1 MVAKNRGY
9 IMSNLPKDQVQAEQ
23 QKLLELGYYNGEIDG
38 KWGPQSKAALDA
50 YEQDLILISKLY
62 VPSGSIRVPIDAI
75 AWGKK
80 VSATFKARIKW
91 IAEALEMPKEGV
103 NWLMA
108 CMAWESA
115 ETFSSDIKNAAG
127 SGATGLIQFMPTTAL
142 SLGTTTA
149 KLALLTPEDQL
160 NYVYKY
166 FAPRKG
172 KLNTLSDVYMAILW
186 PAAIGK
192 AENSILWSKEKRPTT
207 YRQNSGLDINKDGL
221 ITKAEA
227 AKKVRG
233 KLTKGLTEAY
243 FG

>member
-1 MVAKNRGY
+1 
-9 IMSNLPKDQVQAEQ
+9 MSKLTKDQVKAEQ

-38 KWGPQSKAALDA
+38 IWGNQSKKALDA

-62 VPSGSIRVPIDAI
+62 VPSGTIRVPVGGL

-80 VSATFKARIKW
+80 VSDTFKARVRW
-91 IAEALEMPKEGV
+91 IAEQLQMPADGA

-127 SGATGLIQFMPTTAL
+127 SGATGLIQFMPATAVP
-142 SLGTTTA
+142 LGTTTSQ
-149 KLALLTPEDQL
+149 LALLTPEDQL

-172 KLNTLSDVYMAILW
+172 KLNSLADVYMAILW

-192 AENSILWSKEKRPTT
+192 PESEALWSKDKRPTT
-207 YRQNSGLDINKDGL
+207 YRQNSGLDINKDGV

-227 AKKVRG
+227 ARKVRE